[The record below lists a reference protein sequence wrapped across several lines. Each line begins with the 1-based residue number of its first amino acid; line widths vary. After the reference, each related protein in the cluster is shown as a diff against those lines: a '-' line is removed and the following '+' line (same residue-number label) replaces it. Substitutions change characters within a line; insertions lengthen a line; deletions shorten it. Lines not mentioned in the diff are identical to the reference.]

1 MVFLLVTGQRQDI
14 ATQRLAL
21 KPHAKASEHCTA
33 GTGSTAQVVQG
44 KPEGRGL
51 AELLYYK
58 LVKKPLDPNSLTK
71 TTCDLMK
78 HLHSPNQDMN
88 IKN

>member
-1 MVFLLVTGQRQDI
+1 MVFLLVTEQRQDI

-21 KPHAKASEHCTA
+21 KPQAKANEYCTA

-51 AELLYYK
+51 AELLW
-58 LVKKPLDPNSLTK
+58 L
-71 TTCDLMK
+71 
-78 HLHSPNQDMN
+78 
-88 IKN
+88 KNHRT